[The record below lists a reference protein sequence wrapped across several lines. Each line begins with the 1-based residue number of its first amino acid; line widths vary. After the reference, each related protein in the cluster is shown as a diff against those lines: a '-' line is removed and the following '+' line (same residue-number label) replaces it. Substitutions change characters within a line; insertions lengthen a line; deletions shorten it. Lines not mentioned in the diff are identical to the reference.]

1 MKKFM
6 STLLAATMVLSLA
19 ACSEKSSAPAAKESA
34 PASSTAGTSASAAA
48 QADTYPKGP
57 VTITVLAGAG
67 GVYDTGVRL
76 LVPFV
81 EKELGTTINVINND
95 GGGGWV
101 QWNECLQA
109 NPDGYN
115 LYTTNF
121 PAFFSCYNPDMG
133 YATRIDDFEFIAQN
147 VTDPCVLFTPKDS
160 PVQTLEQFLD
170 YCKKS
175 TDAVV
180 IGVTVAAGDDH
191 IAYCQMVNAV
201 PELQKTTVA
210 LNVNSFSETKA
221 NLLGG
226 FCEFMIGNVG
236 DIKKTVD
243 DCNVICVFNDE
254 RSKMYPDIP
263 TFNELANGLG
273 INASVISG
281 ANRGIIMP
289 KGGDPA
295 VVAKIRDAF
304 KKALANPELVK
315 AYTDAGLSVCDLVG
329 EDYRANAM
337 KLDTNFQNVLY
348 LLGWDK
354 K

>member
-1 MKKFM
+1 MKKIL
-6 STLLAATMVLSLA
+6 SLLLAAVMVLAFA
-19 ACSEKSSAPAAKESA
+19 ACTSKPTENDKVDEPLNEG
-34 PASSTAGTSASAAA
+34 ASSS
-48 QADTYPKGP
+48 YPDGP
-57 VTITVLAGAG
+57 ITLTVLAGAG

-81 EKELGTTINVINND
+81 EKELGTSINVVNND

-109 NPDGYN
+109 KPDGYN

-133 YATRIDDFEFIAQN
+133 YTTRIDDFEYIAQN

-160 PVQTLEQFLD
+160 SVQTLEQFLD
-170 YCKKS
+170 YCKSSKE
-175 TDAVV
+175 TVV

-191 IAYCQMVNAV
+191 ISYCQLVNAV
-201 PELQKTTVA
+201 PELQETTVA
-210 LNVNSFSETKA
+210 LNVNSFSETNA

-243 DCNVICVFNDE
+243 DCNVICAFADE
-254 RSKMYPDIP
+254 RSSMYPDIP
-263 TFNELANGLG
+263 TFNELAKELN
-273 INASVISG
+273 IDATVVSG

-289 KGGDPA
+289 KGGDPE
-295 VVAKIRDAF
+295 VVAKIQDAF
-304 KKALANPELVK
+304 AKALDNPELIQ
-315 AYTDAGLSVCDLVG
+315 AYTDAGLSVCNLVG
-329 EDYRANAM
+329 DDYKAYAM
-337 KLDTNFQNVLY
+337 QLDSDFQNVLY